1 MKVLVGL
8 SLLVFLVGVS
18 YRLYGWLTQ
27 TVLTTDRTASPG
39 RLPSALKGLMGTVFS
54 GELLTLGKTFFT
66 DVLFQKRL
74 LSKSALRWAA
84 HSLIFFGFIA
94 LLLMHGLGT
103 GVSEFFFS
111 DYLSTAQPYLSLRN
125 LFGLMVLVGL
135 GIAIYRRL
143 TDKPQR
149 VKSYAS
155 DWLAI
160 AIVGAIILSGMVLE
174 SSKIS
179 SYSAFTT
186 MAEDYGDITEPD
198 ELMPLETYWAAEH
211 GLISPN
217 IAKPYD
223 PALIEE
229 GREIAGDACMEC
241 HAPAQSAFISYSLAK
256 VVGPIVSGLG
266 DEGMVN
272 FLFYLHIIFC
282 VGLLAWLPFSKM
294 FHVIATPT
302 SLLINGVMGF
312 KEPAKDPANELN
324 RRMIGLSACTHCGSC
339 SELCS
344 SLMFYE
350 SFQNDFILP
359 SEKVQI
365 LKKVAAGQ
373 NVDDQTLANLQ
384 KGLYICTSCDR
395 CSEVCPSGINLRE
408 LFISSRY
415 QLLSQGIPETSML
428 SHFSF
433 PLSLTRNFID
443 DHKNAL
449 KKLEK
454 IFKDSFTR
462 LKDLTSVTVSDPVQV
477 GTASYQSCYSCQRCT
492 NICPVVRLYDDP
504 EAELDMLPHQI
515 IFSLGIGNKE
525 IAMGSQMIWSCS
537 TCYLCQEHC
546 PNKVELTD
554 IFYNLKNAAIKQIE
568 GGRA

>member
-1 MKVLVGL
+1 
-8 SLLVFLVGVS
+8 
-18 YRLYGWLTQ
+18 
-27 TVLTTDRTASPG
+27 
-39 RLPSALKGLMGTVFS
+39 MGTVFS
-54 GELLTLGKTFFT
+54 GELLTLVKTFFT

-179 SYSAFTT
+179 SYSAFTA

-312 KEPAKDPANELN
+312 KEPAQDPANELN

-454 IFKDSFTR
+454 IFKESFTR

-477 GTASYQSCYSCQRCT
+477 GTTSYQSCYSCQRCT

-554 IFYNLKNAAIKQIE
+554 IFYNLKNAAITQIE

>member
-1 MKVLVGL
+1 MNVLLGI
-8 SLLVFLVGVS
+8 SLVVFLAGVTF
-18 YRLYGWLTQ
+18 RIYGWLIRGIHPAGQ
-27 TVLTTDRTASPG
+27 ISGAERFS
-39 RLPSALKGLMGTVFS
+39 SAIKGFFGAIGTKLVTIVS
-54 GELLTLGKTFFT
+54 TLFT

-74 LSKSALRWAA
+74 LNKSALRWVA
-84 HSLIFFGFIA
+84 HTLIFFGFIP
-94 LLLMHGLGT
+94 LLIMHGMGL
-103 GVSEFFFS
+103 GVSNFFFS
-111 DYLSTAQPYLSLRN
+111 SYESTLQPFLTLRN

-135 GIAIYRRL
+135 GIALYRRL

-149 VKSYAS
+149 VESYTS
-155 DWLAI
+155 DWVAI
-160 AIVGAIILSGMVLE
+160 AMVAAIILSGMLLE

-179 SYSAFTT
+179 SYSAFTI
-186 MAEDYGDITEPD
+186 MAEDYGDLTEP
-198 ELMPLETYWAAEH
+198 EEMLPLETYWAAEH
-211 GLISPN
+211 GLVSPN
-217 IAKPYD
+217 VAKPFD
-223 PALIEE
+223 PDLIEE
-229 GREIAGDACMEC
+229 GMEIHGDTCMEC
-241 HAPAQSAFISYSLAK
+241 HAPAQNAFVSFSLAK
-256 VVGPIVSGLG
+256 IVGPIVSGLG
-266 DEGMVN
+266 DEGAVN
-272 FLFYLHIIFC
+272 LLFYLHIIC
-282 VGLLAWLPFSKM
+282 CLGLLAWLPFSKM
-294 FHVIATPT
+294 FHIIAAPV

-312 KEPAKDPANELN
+312 KEPGKDPANVLN

-365 LKKVAAGQ
+365 LKKVASAQ
-373 NVDDQTLANLQ
+373 KVDDQTLNNLQ

-408 LFISSRY
+408 LFVSSRY

-449 KKLEK
+449 KKLET
-454 IFKDSFTR
+454 IFKDSFTK

-477 GTASYQSCYSCQRCT
+477 GTDSYQSCYSCQRCT

-504 EAELDMLPHQI
+504 EEKLNMLPHQI
-515 IFSLGIGNKE
+515 IFSLGIGKKD

-554 IFYNLKNAAIKQIE
+554 IFYNLKNAAIRQIE

>member
-8 SLLVFLVGVS
+8 SLLVFLVGIS

-39 RLPSALKGLMGTVFS
+39 RLPSALKGLMGTLFS
-54 GELLTLGKTFFT
+54 GELFTLVKTIFT

-111 DYLSTAQPYLSLRN
+111 DYLSTIQPYLSLRN

-272 FLFYLHIIFC
+272 FLF
-282 VGLLAWLPFSKM
+282 
-294 FHVIATPT
+294 
-302 SLLINGVMGF
+302 
-312 KEPAKDPANELN
+312 
-324 RRMIGLSACTHCGSC
+324 
-339 SELCS
+339 
-344 SLMFYE
+344 
-350 SFQNDFILP
+350 
-359 SEKVQI
+359 
-365 LKKVAAGQ
+365 
-373 NVDDQTLANLQ
+373 
-384 KGLYICTSCDR
+384 
-395 CSEVCPSGINLRE
+395 
-408 LFISSRY
+408 
-415 QLLSQGIPETSML
+415 
-428 SHFSF
+428 
-433 PLSLTRNFID
+433 
-443 DHKNAL
+443 
-449 KKLEK
+449 
-454 IFKDSFTR
+454 
-462 LKDLTSVTVSDPVQV
+462 
-477 GTASYQSCYSCQRCT
+477 
-492 NICPVVRLYDDP
+492 
-504 EAELDMLPHQI
+504 
-515 IFSLGIGNKE
+515 
-525 IAMGSQMIWSCS
+525 
-537 TCYLCQEHC
+537 
-546 PNKVELTD
+546 
-554 IFYNLKNAAIKQIE
+554 
-568 GGRA
+568 

>member
-1 MKVLVGL
+1 VGL
-8 SLLVFLVGVS
+8 SLLVFLAGVS
-18 YRLYGWLTQ
+18 YRIYGWLTQ
-27 TVLTTDRTASPG
+27 TLLPAGKSASPPRFG
-39 RLPSALKGLMGTVFS
+39 AAVKGTLGTIFS
-54 GELLTLGKTFFT
+54 GELVTVVRTFFT

-74 LSKSALRWAA
+74 LGKSALRWIA
-84 HSLIFFGFIA
+84 HTLIFFGFLA
-94 LLLMHGLGT
+94 LLIMHGLGT

-111 DYLSTAQPYLSLRN
+111 NYQSTIQPYLTLRN
-125 LFGLMVLVGL
+125 LFGLMVLAGL
-135 GIAIYRRL
+135 AIALYRRL
-143 TDKPQR
+143 SDKPQR

-155 DWLAI
+155 DWISI
-160 AIVGAIILSGMVLE
+160 AIVGSIILSGMLLE

-179 SYSAFTT
+179 SYSVFMT
-186 MAEDYGDITEPD
+186 MAEDYGGLTDPEEIA
-198 ELMPLETYWAAEH
+198 PLETYWAAEH
-211 GLISPN
+211 GLVSAN
-217 IAKPYD
+217 VAKPYD
-223 PALIEE
+223 PDLVEE
-229 GREIAGDACMEC
+229 GREIAADTCMEC
-241 HAPAQSAFISYSLAK
+241 HAPASSAFISYPLAA
-256 VVGPIVSGLG
+256 VVGPVAAGIGE
-266 DEGMVN
+266 EGVVN
-272 FLFYLHIIFC
+272 FLFYLHIILC
-282 VGLLAWLPFSKM
+282 LGLLAWLPFSKM

-312 KEPAKDPANELN
+312 KQPGGDPANVLN

-344 SLMFYE
+344 ALMFYE

-359 SEKVQI
+359 SEKVQL

-373 NVDDQTLANLQ
+373 KVDQETLTNLQ

-395 CSEVCPSGINLRE
+395 CSEVCPSGINLRD

-415 QLLSQGIPETSML
+415 KLLGAGIPETSML

-443 DHKNAL
+443 DHRAAL

-462 LKDLTSVTVSDPVQV
+462 LKDLTSITVSDPALV
-477 GTASYQSCYSCQRCT
+477 GTDSYQSCYSCQRCT

-504 EAELDMLPHQI
+504 VAELDMLPHQI
-515 IFSLGIGNKE
+515 IFSLGIGNKD

-546 PNKVELTD
+546 PNQVELTD
-554 IFYNLKNAAIKQIE
+554 IFYNLKNAAIRQIE

>member
-1 MKVLVGL
+1 MKVLLSL
-8 SLLVFLVGVS
+8 SLLVFLAGVS
-18 YRLYGWLTQ
+18 FRIYGWLTH
-27 TVLTTDRTASPG
+27 TVLTTDKGTSPG
-39 RLPSALKGLMGTVFS
+39 RPASALKGAVGTIFS
-54 GELLTLGKTFFT
+54 GELVAIVKTFFT

-74 LSKSALRWAA
+74 FSKSALRWVA

-111 DYLSTAQPYLSLRN
+111 DYQSTIQPYMTLRN
-125 LFGLMVLVGL
+125 LFGVMVLVGL

-149 VKSYAS
+149 VKSYVS

-160 AIVGAIILSGMVLE
+160 AIVGAIILSGMVLD
-174 SSKIS
+174 SSQIS
-179 SYSAFTT
+179 SYSAFAE
-186 MAEDYGDITEPD
+186 MAEDYGDITDPE
-198 ELMPLETYWAAEH
+198 ELLPLETYWAAEQ
-211 GLISPN
+211 GLVSPN
-217 IAKPYD
+217 VAKPYD

-229 GREIAGDACMEC
+229 GREIAADTCMEC
-241 HAPAQSAFISYSLAK
+241 HAPAQSAFVSYSLAK
-256 VVGPIVSGLG
+256 VVGPVAQGLG
-266 DEGMVN
+266 EEGVVN
-272 FLFYLHIIFC
+272 ALYYLHIILC
-282 VGLLAWLPFSKM
+282 LGLLAWLPFSKM
-294 FHVIATPT
+294 FHVIATPV

-312 KEPAKDPANELN
+312 KEPGKDPANVVN

-339 SELCS
+339 SEMCS

-373 NVDDQTLANLQ
+373 KVDEQTLANLQ

-395 CSEVCPSGINLRE
+395 CSEICPSGINLRE

-415 QLLSQGIPETSML
+415 QLLNRGIPETSML

-433 PLSLTRNFID
+433 PLSLTKNFID
-443 DHKNAL
+443 DHKIAL
-449 KKLEK
+449 KKLEQ
-454 IFKDSFTR
+454 IFKDSFTK
-462 LKDLTSVTVSDPVQV
+462 LKDLTSITVSDPVQV
-477 GTASYQSCYSCQRCT
+477 GTDSYQSCYACQRCS

-504 EAELDMLPHQI
+504 VKELDMLPHQI
-515 IFSLGIGNKE
+515 IFSLGIGNKDV
-525 IAMGSQMIWSCS
+525 AMGSQMIWSCS

-554 IFYNLKNAAIKQIE
+554 IFYNLKNAAIRQME

>member
-8 SLLVFLVGVS
+8 SLLVFLAGIS
-18 YRLYGWLTQ
+18 YRIYGWVTQ
-27 TVLTTDRTASPG
+27 TILSPDGATAPN
-39 RLPSALKGLMGTVFS
+39 RFSAAVKALFGTILS
-54 GELLTLGKTFFT
+54 AKLLTVVTTFFT

-74 LSKSALRWAA
+74 LAKSTLRWIA
-84 HSLIFFGFIA
+84 HSLIFFGFIP

-103 GVSEFFFS
+103 GFSEFLFD
-111 DYLSTAQPYLSLRN
+111 DYLSTVQPFLTLRN
-125 LFGLMVLVGL
+125 LFGLMVLIGVC
-135 GIAIYRRL
+135 IALYRRF

-149 VKSYAS
+149 VKSYSS
-155 DWLAI
+155 DWVSLALVGT
-160 AIVGAIILSGMVLE
+160 IVITGMVLE

-179 SYSAFTT
+179 SYSAFLT
-186 MAEDYGDITEPD
+186 MAEDYGDITDAE
-198 ELMPLETYWAAEH
+198 ELLPLETYWAAEH
-211 GLISPN
+211 GLKSPN
-217 IAKPYD
+217 LSKPLD

-229 GREIAGDACMEC
+229 GRDIHADTCMEC
-241 HAPAQSAFISYSLAK
+241 HAPAASAFVSFPLAK
-256 VVGPIVSGLG
+256 VVGPITAGLG
-266 DEGMVN
+266 DAGMVN
-272 FLFYLHIIFC
+272 VLFYLHIIC
-282 VGLLAWLPFSKM
+282 CLGLLAWLPFSKM

-312 KEPAKDPANELN
+312 KEPGADPANVVN
-324 RRMIGLSACTHCGSC
+324 RRMIGLSACTHCGAC
-339 SELCS
+339 SERCS

-365 LKKVAAGQ
+365 LKKVAAGKSI
-373 NVDDQTLANLQ
+373 DKGTLDNLQ
-384 KGLYICTSCDR
+384 KGLYVCTSCDR
-395 CSEVCPSGINLRE
+395 CSEVCPSGINLRD
-408 LFISSRY
+408 LFVSSRY
-415 QLLSQGIPETSML
+415 ELLSQGVPETSML

-449 KKLEK
+449 KKLET

-462 LKDLTSVTVSDPVQV
+462 LKDLTAITISDPVQV
-477 GTASYQSCYSCQRCT
+477 GTDSYQSCYSCQRCT

-504 EAELDMLPHQI
+504 INKLDMLPHQI
-515 IFSLGIGNKE
+515 IFSLGIGNKD
-525 IAMGSQMIWSCS
+525 IAVGSQMIWSCS

-546 PNKVELTD
+546 PNQVELTD
-554 IFYNLKNAAIKQIE
+554 IFYNLKNEAIKRIE

>member
-8 SLLVFLVGVS
+8 SLLVFLAGVS
-18 YRLYGWLTQ
+18 YRIYGWLTQ
-27 TVLTTDRTASPG
+27 TVLSTDKEGTSG
-39 RLPSALKGLMGTVFS
+39 RAPSAVKGVVGTVFS
-54 GELLTLGKTFFT
+54 GEVITLIKTFFT
-66 DVLFQKRL
+66 DVLFQARL
-74 LSKSALRWAA
+74 FNKSALRWAA

-111 DYLSTAQPYLSLRN
+111 DYQSTLQPFLSLRN
-125 LFGLMVLVGL
+125 LFGVMVLVGL
-135 GIAIYRRL
+135 VIALYRRL

-160 AIVGAIILSGMVLE
+160 ALVAAIILSGMLLE
-174 SSKIS
+174 SAKIS
-179 SYSAFTT
+179 SYNEFTV
-186 MAEDYGDITEPD
+186 MAEDYGGLSVPD
-198 ELMPLETYWAAEH
+198 ETLELETYWAAEH

-217 IAKPYD
+217 VAKPFD

-229 GREIAGDACMEC
+229 GREIAGDTCMEC
-241 HAPAQSAFISYSLAK
+241 HAPAQSAFVSYSLAK

-266 DEGMVN
+266 DAGVVN
-272 FLFYLHIIFC
+272 FLYYLHFICCI
-282 VGLLAWLPFSKM
+282 GLLAWLPFSKM
-294 FHVIATPT
+294 FHVIATPI
-302 SLLINGVMGF
+302 SLLVNGVLGF
-312 KEPAKDPANELN
+312 KEPGKDPANVVN
-324 RRMIGLSACTHCGSC
+324 RRMLGLSACTHCGSC

-365 LKKVAAGQ
+365 LKQVAAGKKV
-373 NVDDQTLANLQ
+373 NDQTLGNLQ

-415 QLLSQGIPETSML
+415 KLLDQGIPETSML

-433 PLSLTRNFID
+433 PLSLTRNFIE
-443 DHKNAL
+443 DHKKAL
-449 KKLEK
+449 GKLEQ

-462 LKDLTSVTVSDPVQV
+462 LKDLTSVTVSDPVMV
-477 GTASYQSCYSCQRCT
+477 GSNSYQGCYSCQRCT

-504 EAELDMLPHQI
+504 VEELDMLPHQI

-546 PNKVELTD
+546 PNQVELTD
-554 IFYNLKNAAIKQIE
+554 IFYNLKNAAITQVE